1 MKNKW
6 NQRKKHPNQ
15 RLIKLKKKK
24 QDWADMSDDEGDND
38 NNEKEDDA
46 KKEKINIIR

>member
-1 MKNKW
+1 
-6 NQRKKHPNQ
+6 
-15 RLIKLKKKK
+15 
-24 QDWADMSDDEGDND
+24 MSDDEGDND